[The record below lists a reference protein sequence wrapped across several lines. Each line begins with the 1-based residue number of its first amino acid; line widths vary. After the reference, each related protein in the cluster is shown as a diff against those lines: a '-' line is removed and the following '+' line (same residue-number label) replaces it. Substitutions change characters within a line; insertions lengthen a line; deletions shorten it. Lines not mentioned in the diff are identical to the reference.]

1 LKGPWQDIKAVV
13 QTFQKLAQ
21 LPGFLGHDP
30 ALFGQWEIA
39 GGHGSAERVKL
50 RDQLG
55 WWAL

>member
-1 LKGPWQDIKAVV
+1 V

-21 LPGFLGHDP
+21 LPGFLGHDS

-50 RDQLG
+50 RDLLG